1 VLVLVIS
8 LTLTLII
15 LSCLQIVR
23 SITITARAQVERMG
37 VREAERVRAML
48 RAVLRAIIAVRV
60 VVTKKG
66 LSFCV
71 LLLFLYA

>member
-1 VLVLVIS
+1 
-8 LTLTLII
+8 
-15 LSCLQIVR
+15 
-23 SITITARAQVERMG
+23 MG
-37 VREAERVRAML
+37 VREAERVRAMVRAIV